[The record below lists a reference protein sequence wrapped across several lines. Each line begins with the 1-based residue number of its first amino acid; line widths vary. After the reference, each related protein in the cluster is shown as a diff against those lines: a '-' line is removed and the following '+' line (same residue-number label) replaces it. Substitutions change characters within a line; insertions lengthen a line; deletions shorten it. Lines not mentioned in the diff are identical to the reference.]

1 LIKPCVDYWFFGL
14 YGQNIPRQI
23 KVLSFLC
30 IEIQTFMLGIVYKST
45 GSWYTVKTD
54 DGDIYECR
62 IKGKFRMKGIK
73 STNPIAV
80 GDLVVFEVEQIGD
93 ETVGVIS
100 KIEDRKNYII
110 RKSVKLSKQTHIIAA
125 NIDQVFLL
133 VTLKNPRTYTIFID
147 RFLASSEAYDIKT
160 VLLFNKVDMY
170 NGDELAEVKYLAAL
184 YREIGYTCIGISAK
198 TGKNVDKVK
207 DMMKEHT
214 SMFAGHSGVGKST
227 LINSIAPELNIK
239 TTEISDQ
246 HFQGQHTTTF
256 AEMYDLNFGA
266 RIIDTPGIKG
276 FGMVDMDKYEI
287 GDYFPEFFR
296 LKGNCKFNN
305 CLHLDEPKC
314 AVKAALDKDEV
325 AWSRYRSY
333 VQIVTGDEDTYRM
346 DNYEEV

>member
-1 LIKPCVDYWFFGL
+1 M
-14 YGQNIPRQI
+14 
-23 KVLSFLC
+23 SFLC
-30 IEIQTFMLGIVYKST
+30 IERQTFMRGIVYKST

-62 IKGKFRMKGIK
+62 IKGKFRIKGIK

-80 GDLVVFEVEQIGD
+80 GDRVVFKVEEVGD
-93 ETVGVIS
+93 ELFGVIS
-100 KIEDRKNYII
+100 EIEERKNYII

-133 VTLKNPRTYTIFID
+133 ITLKNPKTYTIFID
-147 RFLASSEAYDIKT
+147 RFLATSEAYDIKAI
-160 VLLFNKVDMY
+160 LLFNKVDLY
-170 NGDELAEVKYLAAL
+170 DEDELTEVKYLAAL
-184 YREIGYTCIGISAK
+184 YRQIGYTCIGISAK
-198 TGKNVDKVK
+198 TGKNIDKVK
-207 DMMKEHT
+207 DLMKEHT

-227 LINSIAPELNIK
+227 LINFIAPGLNIK

-256 AEMYDLNFGA
+256 AEMYDLEFGA

-276 FGMVDMDKYEI
+276 FGVVDMDKDEI

-314 AVKAALDKDEV
+314 AVKEALEKDEV
-325 AWSRYRSY
+325 SWSRYRSY
-333 VQIVTGDEDTYRM
+333 VQIVSGDEDTYRM
-346 DNYEEV
+346 DNYDDL